1 MKQTAL
7 ITGVTGGIGKAI
19 AQELIKH
26 DYQLIVIGRNKPKL
40 QGIIKELGEDYF
52 LYTDSFD
59 LKDTKHIKDFV
70 DKIKASGYQVDVLIN
85 NAGAA
90 LGLDPFMEAEV
101 TDLTDMIDVNVKSLM
116 VLSHYVSQM
125 MVPRNQGH
133 IINIGSTAGQMAY
146 LNGMAY
152 CASKA
157 AVKTLSDGMRLDLMK
172 TDIKVTT
179 IMPGLVETDFSK
191 VRFKGDEA
199 KAKQVYE
206 GIEALQPEDVANAVW
221 YVLNQPKR
229 VQIQDLSL
237 LATHQGNGFTAYKE
251 TNKK

>member
-1 MKQTAL
+1 MNIAL

-26 DYQLIVIGRNKPKL
+26 DYKLVVVGRNQSKL
-40 QGIIKELGEDYF
+40 TTIVEELGSTNF

-59 LKDTKHIKDFV
+59 LKDRQRLKTFV
-70 DKIKASGYQVDVLIN
+70 DKVNELGHQIDVLIN

-101 TDLTDMIDVNVKSLM
+101 ADLTDMIDVNVTSLM
-116 VLSHYVSQM
+116 VLSHYIAKT
-125 MVPRNQGH
+125 MVKNNKGH

-157 AVKTLSDGMRLDLMK
+157 AVKTLSDGMRLDLMQS
-172 TDIKVTT
+172 DVKVTT
-179 IMPGLVETDFSK
+179 IMPGLVETEFSK
-191 VRFKGDEA
+191 VRFKGDEV

-206 GIEALQPEDVANAVW
+206 GIEALQPEDVAHAVW
-221 YVLNQPKR
+221 YVLDQPPR
-229 VQIQDLSL
+229 VQIQELSL
-237 LATHQGNGFTAYKE
+237 LATHQGNGFTAYK
-251 TNKK
+251 KK